1 MLSNDMACAT
11 VEGALKYG
19 VIVGAKHFAFNDQE
33 AQRSG
38 VATYMTEQKAREGEL
53 RSFQGAVEDSGI
65 LGMMSSFTRI
75 GAASVNGSVALL
87 RNILRDEWGYKGLI
101 STDMVNNTGY
111 FRPEMCIHA
120 GVTMMAD
127 FSTNETMQQVT
138 ESWPYMTKELISKDE
153 NLASMA
159 KDDMKYQLYAYAHS
173 AAQNVKTVEVT
184 PWWEMTMNVI
194 FYISIGLS
202 VLSLALYAAFFI
214 KGKKEEN

>member
-33 AQRSG
+33 TQRSG

-53 RSFQGAVEDSGI
+53 RSFQGAVEDSDI

-75 GAASVNGSVALL
+75 RAASVNGSVALL

>member
-33 AQRSG
+33 TQRSG

-87 RNILRDEWGYKGLI
+87 RNILRDEWGYKG
-101 STDMVNNTGY
+101 
-111 FRPEMCIHA
+111 
-120 GVTMMAD
+120 
-127 FSTNETMQQVT
+127 
-138 ESWPYMTKELISKDE
+138 LISKDE